1 MVQTAVGAGPEK
13 TMMRTRE
20 ALSRKAR
27 LAVAAAALLVLGMV
41 PWGASAEETD
51 APRRGLLAT
60 SLLSDAVVRIAE
72 PVVSL
77 ALKPVEII
85 VVEWIVNPITY
96 QIKNSYENKERD
108 RLETAPALAEVEA
121 PPVEVPTSAEVE
133 KERSS
138 EPDFWGSAAQS
149 IRSIFLIE
157 ESVPEDVAESNEGV
171 IVIDEN
177 TKVAT
182 TSSDSVLRPAEI
194 EGRESDKGG
203 TAIKKNLL
211 VGRYSKQSGRRDQSW
226 MEKFVSL
233 SRTAASLGGMGR
245 RRAEAP
251 GQLSLLKCGTLR
263 GVDGGS
269 SDRHIVSGSE
279 AALVMKLEGFTPS
292 SAVILFGSQKLA
304 GESGLPAP
312 VVSNAVIRE
321 ALESLDV
328 SLAGTGQGTRC
339 DGIELDVG
347 GLVDTIDMSLDTP
360 HKILRIVNHT
370 NRDGTTFVQR
380 MRFTER
386 YCTGKLFFQALDT
399 ASCRLTSVVNAT
411 LPDNA

>member
-1 MVQTAVGAGPEK
+1 
-13 TMMRTRE
+13 MMRTRE
-20 ALSRKAR
+20 ALSREAR

-157 ESVPEDVAESNEGV
+157 ESVPEAESNEGV

-233 SRTAASLGGMGR
+233 SRTAASLGGLGR

-380 MRFTER
+380 MRFTDR